1 MIRTALVLVLALA
14 GPAAARTDCAALWS
28 RLSTRLADS
37 FPLRGSVA
45 APEEDWCVFT
55 DVVLD
60 WPGDYTPDGH
70 ADRLRLRGTA
80 LDWMLEAAPA
90 PDRLEAEVEG
100 LRLVIQTGNP
110 QMDYLFAAQAR
121 ANPIKAEIALS
132 WDATAKEMLLERLHI
147 DFPGRNLVQ
156 LTARIAG
163 VDLSSRA
170 GMQMAATGFA
180 LTEADLAV
188 QSHGL
193 FEWYLLN
200 ALGPMLLP
208 YEGDM
213 AVAVAGLKADAAT
226 AVLALP
232 SETFADASKAAL
244 SALIG
249 ELPNPA
255 GVLSLSLRSEVGIG
269 PARLMGY
276 AMTGV
281 PTTLAE
287 AAPVFEG
294 VRIDIGWSHE
304 DAE

>member
-1 MIRTALVLVLALA
+1 MIRAALAFTLALA
-14 GPAAARTDCAALWS
+14 GPVGATDCAAVWS
-28 RLSTRLADS
+28 DLSTRLADS
-37 FPLRGSVA
+37 LPLRGRVA
-45 APEEDWCVFT
+45 ATEGEWCVFT

-60 WPGDYTPDGH
+60 WPGDYTPDAH
-70 ADRLRLRGTA
+70 LDRLRLRGTG
-80 LDWMLEAAPA
+80 LDWLLDAAPV
-90 PDRLEAEVEG
+90 PDRLEAKIEG
-100 LRLVIQTGNP
+100 LRLVVQTGNP

-121 ANPIKAEIALS
+121 ANPIKAELALS
-132 WDATAKEMLLERLHI
+132 WDAAAKEVLIERLNI

-156 LTARIAG
+156 LSARIAG
-163 VDLSSRA
+163 VDLSTSA

-180 LTEADLAV
+180 VTEADLAV
-188 QSHGL
+188 QTHGL
-193 FEWYLLN
+193 FEWYLLTS
-200 ALGPMLLP
+200 LGPMLLP

-213 AVAVAGLKADAAT
+213 DAAVAGLKAEAAT

-232 SETFADASKAAL
+232 PDTFADASK
-244 SALIG
+244 SALTALIA

-255 GVLSLSLRSEVGIG
+255 GVLTLSLRSGAGVG

-281 PTTLAE
+281 PTTMEE
-287 AAPVFEG
+287 AAPLFDG